1 MNIKPLYLPG
11 LHLSTLRR
19 TPRSAQ
25 KILAEKLHAIRQ
37 KTFSELGA
45 CFGALIPNHLLNPAS
60 SGVLS
65 RRRLYSKENTFWAF
79 FSQVLSSDGSC
90 QEVVRKLQS
99 YVALKAKPLPASST
113 GGYCQ
118 ARQKLEL
125 DELNTLL
132 KQTATVLQERPEAG
146 PLNNRRV
153 VVADGTGL
161 SMPDSGSNQQVW
173 PQQRS
178 AQPGCGFPQASVCA
192 CFSLYSGGLLSYA
205 LGNKKSHELPLLRQQ
220 WGTFKPEDIFLGDKD
235 FCSYFDIAA
244 FKDRAVDSVI
254 TIARRKP
261 VSPAQAIKV
270 LGDNDLLIQWPK
282 PKRSRLSSYSVE
294 QWQQLP
300 ETLTL
305 RQIKVVVTEPGFR
318 GAIFYIATTLLD
330 SEQYPAQEIIDLYR
344 QRWEVELYFRDI
356 KTSLGMDILRCKS
369 PPMVRKEI
377 VMHWIV
383 YNCLRWLI
391 QSAADGEPVMA
402 KRLSFKGTIQALR
415 QWEPLLYQAQHSPA
429 EQRRLMTLLRS
440 VIAQKE
446 LIDRPGRSEPRVVKR
461 RPKNYQRMTV
471 PRHEMMEVSHR
482 GKYGPQ
488 GAN

>member
-25 KILAEKLHAIRQ
+25 QILAEKLDAIRQ
-37 KTFSELGA
+37 KTFSQLGA
-45 CFGALIPNHLLNPAS
+45 CFGALIPSHLLSPTQ
-60 SGVLS
+60 SGSLS

-79 FSQVLSSDGSC
+79 FSQVLSGDGSC

-99 YVALKAKPLPASST
+99 YAALTTRTLPASST

-125 DELNTLL
+125 DELDTLL
-132 KQTATVLQERPEAG
+132 KQTATRLQERPQSG

-161 SMPDSGSNQQVW
+161 SMPDSQSNQQVW

-178 AQPGCGFPQASVCA
+178 QAAGCGFPQASVCA
-192 CFSLYSGGLLSYA
+192 CFSLHSGGLLSYA

-220 WGTFKPEDIFLGDKD
+220 WATFKPDDIFLGDKG
-235 FCSYFDIAA
+235 FCSYFDMSA

-261 VSPAQAIKV
+261 VNQTQALKV
-270 LGDNDLLIQWPK
+270 LGENDLLIQWLK
-282 PKRSRLSSYSVE
+282 PKRTGASSYSYE

-305 RQIKVVVTEPGFR
+305 RQIKVVVAEPGFR

-330 SEQYPAQEIIDLYR
+330 PERYPAQEIIDLYR

-356 KTSLGMDILRCKS
+356 KTTLGMDILRCKTPS
-369 PPMVRKEI
+369 MVRKEI

-391 QSAADGEPVMA
+391 QSAADGEPVAA
-402 KRLSFKGTIQALR
+402 KRLSFKGAIQALR
-415 QWEPLLYQAQHSPA
+415 QWEPLLYQALHSPG

-446 LIDRPGRSEPRVVKR
+446 LLDRPGRSEPRAVKR
-461 RPKNYQRMTV
+461 RPKNYQRMTA
-471 PRHEMMEVSHR
+471 PRHEMVEVGHR

-488 GAN
+488 PA